1 MFKNLKTLIPWS
13 VQKNIRQ
20 LQIIGANDS
29 FIFTKDQK
37 IVDFTSGAMAVNLGH
52 NNKYIL
58 EGFNNHYK
66 TGISYVPSNFST
78 YEREKL
84 SDRLTEIFNQYYY
97 KKVLY
102 TNAGAES
109 NEFAIFLTKEYFRLN
124 NIENRNRTLSFK
136 NSFHGGSSIA
146 ASLVSG
152 DIRRENKSYY
162 YNLPLEP
169 IISNPDKLDKGKD
182 SLNQFENEFKKKD
195 VASILV
201 EGSSGTAGC
210 YLYPKGYFKEL
221 KLLCEKYNVLMIC
234 DEVMSGWGRTGNFFA
249 HMEHKVKPDLITTAK
264 AITSG
269 YVPLGAVII
278 KDNVS
283 DMFNDNIVMGGLTY
297 SGHILPCTI
306 ANRCIDLY
314 QENNYQ
320 LLDEVNVKSK
330 YITDRCNKIVNNHN
344 FIKEFRNNGMLG
356 CFELNLS
363 NSKLIELSN
372 LLLYNGIYCLR
383 MRNNLFIS
391 PPLNINPSLLHNS
404 FNIMDQI
411 FYIFNEDNF

>member
-1 MFKNLKTLIPWS
+1 MLKNLKTLIPWS
-13 VQKNIRQ
+13 IQKNIKQ
-20 LQIIGANDS
+20 FQIIGADGS
-29 FIFTKDQK
+29 HIYTKNKK

-84 SDRLTEIFNQYYY
+84 SDRLTDIFNQTYY

-109 NEFAIFLTKEYFRLN
+109 NEFAIFLTKEYFRVN
-124 NIENRNRTLSFK
+124 NIENRIRTLSFQ

-169 IISNPDKLDKGKD
+169 IINNPDQQDNGYG
-182 SLNQFENEFKKKD
+182 SLNQFEKEFKKNN

-210 YLYPKGYFKEL
+210 YLYPKGYFKKL

-234 DEVMSGWGRTGNFFA
+234 DEVMSGWGRTGHFFA
-249 HMEHKVKPDLITTAK
+249 HQEYEVNPDLITTAK

-278 KDNVS
+278 NDIVS
-283 DMFNDNIVMGGLTY
+283 DTFNDNKVMGGLTY

-314 QENNYQ
+314 QQNDYQ
-320 LLDEVNVKSK
+320 ILDEVKSK
-330 YITDRCNKIVNNHN
+330 NVYVTEICNKIVNNHSFVN
-344 FIKEFRNNGMLG
+344 DFRINGLLG
-356 CFELNLS
+356 CFDLNL
-363 NSKLIELSN
+363 NETQLLKLSN
-372 LLLYNGIYCLR
+372 MLLERGIYCLR
-383 MRNNLFIS
+383 MRHNLFIS
-391 PPLNINPSLLHNS
+391 PPLTIESSLLHNS
-404 FNIMDQI
+404 FNTIDRV
-411 FYIFNEDNF
+411 FHIFNEDNF